1 MIENMKNKN
10 MKSQTKEVRAYVKER
25 IIALKQENMTN
36 RAIAD
41 TLDISDDY
49 YVRHVLE
56 IYRKNN
62 NNLPEEKKRG
72 RTIGEKRKLT
82 LKLGGN

>member
-10 MKSQTKEVRAYVKER
+10 MKRQTKEVRAYVKER

-82 LKLGGN
+82 LKIESS